1 MQVSSPAGLMKVSAI
16 MGLADKAEVP
26 LASVASL
33 RLYTGDPKN
42 FQLHWQGILLDSH
55 HFC

>member
-16 MGLADKAEVP
+16 MGSTDKAE
-26 LASVASL
+26 LLLTSVASL
-33 RLYTGDPKN
+33 RLYTRDPKN